1 MFGFGRKKMT
11 KYQMTWSKDNI
22 KVECYAH
29 QVTNFRYHWHQDDFE
44 LNILLHGKQHFFQG
58 TDVYDLEENDVVLIN
73 PNVGHASYCDPEGTI
88 ALILHFSSDSLKKIM
103 KNGQKLRFLNCHS
116 DQENRNDLSY
126 KRIRMYTAQI
136 QYYLYRGDPFSM
148 YAAKASMEM
157 LMATLCTMFDTRE
170 DRSGQEVDEETQE
183 IMKTVIRYLD
193 VHYPEKITLEEI
205 AGMTGYNRTYI
216 STLFH
221 QTLGIRF
228 YDYLMRLRLQ
238 KAIKEL
244 VTTDK
249 PLTEIALY
257 NGFSDLK
264 SFNTRFRE
272 MLKIL
277 PSEYRMKMDQSLVS
291 PEYYDILSIP
301 ASEPLIMGKLEEYMK
316 I

>member
-1 MFGFGRKKMT
+1 
-11 KYQMTWSKDNI
+11 
-22 KVECYAH
+22 
-29 QVTNFRYHWHQDDFE
+29 
-44 LNILLHGKQHFFQG
+44 
-58 TDVYDLEENDVVLIN
+58 
-73 PNVGHASYCDPEGTI
+73 
-88 ALILHFSSDSLKKIM
+88 
-103 KNGQKLRFLNCHS
+103 
-116 DQENRNDLSY
+116 
-126 KRIRMYTAQI
+126 
-136 QYYLYRGDPFSM
+136 
-148 YAAKASMEM
+148 
-157 LMATLCTMFDTRE
+157 
-170 DRSGQEVDEETQE
+170 
-183 IMKTVIRYLD
+183 
-193 VHYPEKITLEEI
+193 
-205 AGMTGYNRTYI
+205 
-216 STLFH
+216 
-221 QTLGIRF
+221 
-228 YDYLMRLRLQ
+228 MRLRLQ

>member
-1 MFGFGRKKMT
+1 
-11 KYQMTWSKDNI
+11 
-22 KVECYAH
+22 
-29 QVTNFRYHWHQDDFE
+29 
-44 LNILLHGKQHFFQG
+44 
-58 TDVYDLEENDVVLIN
+58 
-73 PNVGHASYCDPEGTI
+73 
-88 ALILHFSSDSLKKIM
+88 M